1 MGLAILFSF
10 SIQAVSADPGQLYV
24 NTTSGNDDYN
34 GESPVFVSGVIGPKK
49 TIKNATKAVITDGTV
64 HIASGI
70 YNENGISD
78 FSKNINFI
86 GEDKYQTIIDGNKL
100 GGLFSLG
107 AQGVTYSYSFTNMQ
121 FRNGSA
127 YNGGAI
133 ANTCGNILIDNC
145 IFKNNIAS
153 YTGAAIYG
161 FGTVSAPATFTVTNC
176 NFTNNSA
183 SHGAIG
189 IGLTSLS
196 VTGSDFTSNTGA
208 TASILWSNFG
218 TISNFQFNRIIGTGN
233 LISSD
238 SGGDVSLNW
247 WGSNSDPSAKVTGV
261 TLYNWLVL
269 LSNSNPT
276 TIATGQTSTVTANLL
291 YDSGILLDPTN
302 PDFYYHDPTFGH
314 VPDGIVVNFATG
326 ALGTLNPLIG
336 TMIDGAASTTFR
348 AGLTLGTAVI
358 SSVVDSETSTSNV
371 NIVQGSAPTITST
384 DPANGAVNVALNK
397 VVNINFNQAIKLGQ
411 NPWIEFFTGTTSV
424 PFTASVNSNT
434 LTLIPDAFLKSGL
447 LYNVIIHSNSV
458 TSLVDIGLAAPYGF
472 KFTTETG
479 PIVTLINPLDNAV
492 NVALNKVIQINFNK
506 AIKFGNSWIELM
518 NSNGN
523 LIPIKTAISGGSLYI
538 TPQTI
543 LAQGTQYKVL
553 LHTNSITDTSG
564 TGIAA
569 YTSKFTTATPP
580 VVTLTNPLNNAIN
593 VALNKVIQINFNK
606 AIKFGNSWIELTNR
620 WGAKPFTTAISG
632 SSLYITPKTSL
643 AKGTQYTVTLHSN
656 SLTDSTGTAGLAA
669 PYTFRFTT
677 V

>member
-1 MGLAILFSF
+1 MEFFLFYKKLKGETKLTTKNRKLKVKLSLLLMGLAILFSF

-64 HIASGI
+64 YIASGI

-78 FSKNINFI
+78 FSKNINYI
-86 GEDKYQTIIDGNKL
+86 GENKYQTIIDGNKL

-145 IFKNNIAS
+145 IFKNNIAT

-161 FGTVSAPATFTVTNC
+161 FGTGSAPATFTVTNC

-208 TASILWSNFG
+208 TASVLWSNFG

-238 SGGDVSLNW
+238 YGGDVSLNW
-247 WGSNSDPSAKVTGV
+247 WGSNSDPSAKLTGV
-261 TLYNWLVL
+261 TIYNWLVL

-276 TIATGQTSTVTANLL
+276 AIAAGQTSTVSANLL

-302 PDFYYHDPTFGH
+302 PDFYYHDPAFGH

-336 TMIDGAASTTFR
+336 SMINGAASTTFR
-348 AGLTLGTAVI
+348 AGQTLGNAVI
-358 SSVVDSETSTSNV
+358 SSTVDSQTENSNV

-384 DPANGAVNVALNK
+384 DPANSAVNVALNK
-397 VVNINFNQAIKLGQ
+397 VIKINFNQAIKLVQ
-411 NPWIEFFTGTTSV
+411 PTWIEFLTGTTSV
-424 PFTASVNSNT
+424 PFTATVSGSTLSLTPNT
-434 LTLIPDAFLKSGL
+434 ILKSGL
-447 LYNVIIHSNSV
+447 LYTVIVHSYSV

-479 PIVTLINPLDNAV
+479 PTVTSTDPVYNAV
-492 NVALNKVIQINFNK
+492 NVALNKVVKINFNK
-506 AIKFGNSWIELM
+506 AIKLVQPHG
-518 NSNGN
+518 
-523 LIPIKTAISGGSLYI
+523 
-538 TPQTI
+538 
-543 LAQGTQYKVL
+543 
-553 LHTNSITDTSG
+553 
-564 TGIAA
+564 
-569 YTSKFTTATPP
+569 
-580 VVTLTNPLNNAIN
+580 
-593 VALNKVIQINFNK
+593 
-606 AIKFGNSWIELTNR
+606 
-620 WGAKPFTTAISG
+620 
-632 SSLYITPKTSL
+632 
-643 AKGTQYTVTLHSN
+643 
-656 SLTDSTGTAGLAA
+656 
-669 PYTFRFTT
+669 
-677 V
+677 